1 MRWKNIMD
9 IKQEEITTL
18 HELCVDKNKLI
29 KSVKD
34 VAVERPVSIIMPML
48 FTEIKNPALSNIIK
62 NLNKCD
68 YVKEVIIPLSA
79 KSEGEF
85 RRVKRFFSTLKIP
98 KLIIWCDGPKIE
110 RLLAE
115 LKEEGLNLRRYR
127 GKGRDVW
134 LALGIASLRSY
145 GIAFHDA
152 DIQGYTEMI
161 PTKLLYPLL
170 EPELDF
176 KFNKGYYA
184 RVDLRKNIMYGR
196 VFRLFLHP
204 LLRSLIDEI
213 GFEPNFVRFLRSF
226 RYPISGEFALT
237 SDLAR
242 DLDIPGDWGLEVGI
256 MAEVYRNVAPKR
268 ICQTDL
274 GFYEH
279 KHQKIGG
286 AKEGLVKMAGDIFK
300 TLLRV
305 LIEEDHIQITRSFLV
320 SLRVLYQRNA
330 QDVIRKYHADAHFN
344 NLNYDRHL
352 EETIVEKFSQ
362 QIMEAGDRYLRKPVG
377 TRIPDWLRTI
387 SARKKIREEL
397 LSIVLEENN

>member
-1 MRWKNIMD
+1 MD
-9 IKQEEITTL
+9 VKQEETTTL
-18 HELCVDKNKLI
+18 HELCVNKKKLM
-29 KSVKD
+29 KSVRD
-34 VAVERPVSIIMPML
+34 AAAERPVSIVMPML
-48 FTEIKNPALSNIIK
+48 YREIKSHALGNIVMQ
-62 NLNKCD
+62 LNKCD
-68 YVKEVIIPLSA
+68 YVKEVIIPLAA
-79 KSEGEF
+79 KDEQEF
-85 RRVKRFFSTLKIP
+85 KHVKQFFSELEIP
-98 KLIIWCDGPKIE
+98 KLVMWCNGPKIE
-110 RLLAE
+110 KLLNE
-115 LKEEGLNLRRYR
+115 LKAEGLNLLKYR

-145 GIAFHDA
+145 AIALHDA
-152 DIQGYTEMI
+152 DIRGYSEMI
-161 PTKLLYPLL
+161 PTKLLYPLV

-184 RVDLRKNIMYGR
+184 RVNLEKNIMYGR

-204 LLRSLIDEI
+204 LLKSLVDEI
-213 GFEPNFVRFLRSF
+213 GFEPDFVRFLRSF

-237 SDLAR
+237 SDLALDV
-242 DLDIPGDWGLEVGI
+242 DLPGDWGLEIGI
-256 MAEVYRNVAPKR
+256 MAEMYRNVAPKR

-279 KHQKIGG
+279 KHQKIGDSG
-286 AKEGLVKMAGDIFK
+286 RGLVRMSGDIFK

-305 LIEEDHIQITRSFLV
+305 LIEEERIQISRSFLV

-344 NLNYDRHL
+344 SLNYDRHL

-362 QIMEAGDRYLRKPVG
+362 QIMESGSKYMRKPVG

-397 LSIVLEENN
+397 LDIVLEENKN